1 METPAGAVRSNEL
14 KRRTRMTSP
23 ASTLI
28 ETTERPDAM
37 PKARRITP
45 PERQEPAPAPTGA
58 TKGEVKT
65 MRALIIEDNPKMAA
79 AIAHGLEEQGYAVD
93 TCLTG
98 FEGEETAAQNEYDVL
113 ILDLMLPDRDGMDV
127 CRGLRRRGLKT
138 PILIL
143 SAISATN
150 DKVAGLNAGADD
162 FLGKP
167 FEFEEL
173 LARVR
178 ALLRR
183 GQPTES
189 ATLRVGD
196 LELDLAK
203 HRAKRGDQ
211 SIALTS
217 KEFALLEYF
226 MRNPDRV
233 LTRTQIGEH
242 VWDMNF
248 DASSNVIDVYVSM
261 LRRKIDKGFPSPLI
275 HTIIGTGYVFSADR
289 Q

>member
-1 METPAGAVRSNEL
+1 
-14 KRRTRMTSP
+14 MTTL
-23 ASTLI
+23 ASTL
-28 ETTERPDAM
+28 TEIDEGVSAT
-37 PKARRITP
+37 PKARRISPT
-45 PERQEPAPAPTGA
+45 ERQEAPAADPAGP
-58 TKGEVKT
+58 KGDTKT
-65 MRALIIEDNPKMAA
+65 MRALVIEDNPKMAA
-79 AIAHGLEEQGYAVD
+79 AISHGLQEQGYAVD

-98 FEGEETAAQNEYDVL
+98 FEGEEAAAQNEYDVL

-150 DKVAGLNAGADD
+150 DKVTGLNAGADD

-173 LARVR
+173 IARVR

-183 GQPTES
+183 GQATEA

-203 HRAKRGDQ
+203 RRAKRGEQ
-211 SIALTS
+211 SISLTS
-217 KEFALLEYF
+217 KEFSLLEYF

-261 LRRKIDKGFPSPLI
+261 LRRKIDKGFESPLI
-275 HTIIGTGYVFSADR
+275 HTIIGTGYVFSANR